1 MREGLWI
8 MVEVE
13 GHRRLFDEMTFELK
27 HKDDM
32 RQLVKTLR
40 QIFPA
45 RGLRMS

>member
-27 HKDDM
+27 HKDEHEAACEDLEADLSSQ
-32 RQLVKTLR
+32 R
-40 QIFPA
+40 A
-45 RGLRMS
+45 